1 MKNGIFIWN
10 GAITFLLLYR
20 LATTIEVFMRFQ
32 IYYVLF
38 FVAGISILTSF
49 FTERSKK
56 IYITYLLGLA
66 IIGSSQI
73 FATWRYLPYTNYLTY
88 ALKGEFPSYS
98 FRSAYNPN
106 NSPYKTTNKGSK
118 K

>member
-38 FVAGISILTSF
+38 LWQASVF
-49 FTERSKK
+49 
-56 IYITYLLGLA
+56 
-66 IIGSSQI
+66 
-73 FATWRYLPYTNYLTY
+73 
-88 ALKGEFPSYS
+88 
-98 FRSAYNPN
+98 
-106 NSPYKTTNKGSK
+106 
-118 K
+118 